1 MLGLG
6 ALGLAALA
14 TARAECDN
22 ADVQDHL
29 AEARAAYA
37 GQDEARFVAEM
48 AAAEQDLFCLSEP
61 IRRSVAADW
70 HRARAIQAAVSGGPR
85 SRERVVSSL
94 RAGLELDPTVALF
107 PGALPEA
114 YWSSRYEEARTLPA
128 PAAQPVEVQGGGQ
141 AYVNGTLDAPRPAG
155 LPAVLQCGSP
165 TRGIEW
171 TRSLA
176 PDEPVPECRPLVLRT
191 PMAVSE
197 PEPPPPARCEGRLS
211 RGATFGLLGG
221 TVLSAGAGAG
231 LAVWNTSAYAAYEA
245 MTEDDGADALI
256 AASKVVNGT
265 QLGAF
270 AAGALAVGGAAGL
283 AWRGCF

>member
-22 ADVQDHL
+22 AGVQDHL

-37 GQDEARFVAEM
+37 SQDETRFVAEM
-48 AAAEQDLFCLSEP
+48 TAAEHDLFCLTEP
-61 IRRSVAADW
+61 VRRSVAADW
-70 HRARAIQAAVSGGPR
+70 HRARALQAAVSGGPG

-114 YWSSRYEEARTLPA
+114 YWSSRYQEARALPT
-128 PAAQPVEVQGGGQ
+128 PAELAVAAEADGT
-141 AYVNGTLDAPRPAG
+141 AYINGALGAPRLEG
-155 LPAVLQCGSP
+155 LPAVMQCLSP
-165 TRGIEW
+165 ARGVEW

-176 PDEPVPECRPLVLRT
+176 ADEEAPECRPLILRT
-191 PMAVSE
+191 PLPVSE
-197 PEPPPPARCEGRLS
+197 PQPEPTPRCAGRMS
-211 RGATFGLLGG
+211 RGATYGLLGG
-221 TVLSAGAGAG
+221 AVVAAGTGAG
-231 LAVWNTSAYAAYEA
+231 LAAWNGRAYAAYEA
-245 MTEDDGADALI
+245 IGSDDSAEELI
-256 AASKVVNGT
+256 AASERVNRT
-265 QLGAF
+265 QTGAI
-270 AAGALAVGGAAGL
+270 AAGALALGGALGL